1 MTKSEYSVIL
11 FPHFGR
17 EAIPM
22 KEFIM
27 LNVFICAVAGDLWDY
42 KIRNP
47 VIIAGW
53 VTALCLNTVT
63 NGFYGILNTVFCIII
78 TILIGFPVFM
88 TGGIGAGDIKLLS
101 VIGGIYGLAFLGKVT
116 LLFLV
121 MAGVVSLVELIR
133 KRALIT
139 RVRAFIYYLLHIRT
153 AQGKYYQRE
162 RDGNGFTI
170 CLAPIMAAA
179 YFIILLFAGKE

>member
-1 MTKSEYSVIL
+1 M
-11 FPHFGR
+11 R
-17 EAIPM
+17 
-22 KEFIM
+22 EFIM
-27 LNVFICAVAGDLWDY
+27 LNVFICTAVSDLQNY
-42 KIRNP
+42 KIRNS
-47 VIIAGW
+47 VILAGWAAGICINILQSGVYGVANTIFCIMVTIIAG
-53 VTALCLNTVT
+53 
-63 NGFYGILNTVFCIII
+63 
-78 TILIGFPVFM
+78 FPLFM

-139 RVRAFIYYLLHIRT
+139 RARAFIYYLLHIRT

>member
-1 MTKSEYSVIL
+1 
-11 FPHFGR
+11 
-17 EAIPM
+17 
-22 KEFIM
+22 
-27 LNVFICAVAGDLWDY
+27 
-42 KIRNP
+42 
-47 VIIAGW
+47 
-53 VTALCLNTVT
+53 
-63 NGFYGILNTVFCIII
+63 
-78 TILIGFPVFM
+78 M

>member
-1 MTKSEYSVIL
+1 M
-11 FPHFGR
+11 R
-17 EAIPM
+17 
-22 KEFIM
+22 EFIM
-27 LNVFICAVAGDLWDY
+27 LNVFICTVISDIQNH

-47 VIIAGW
+47 VILAGW
-53 VTALCLNTVT
+53 AAGICINIMQYGVYSVANTM
-63 NGFYGILNTVFCIII
+63 FCIMVTII
-78 TILIGFPVFM
+78 TGFPLFM

-101 VIGGIYGLAFLGKVT
+101 VIGGMYGLAFLGKVA
-116 LLFLV
+116 LLFMV

-153 AQGKYYQRE
+153 AQGKYYHKE
-162 RDGNGFTI
+162 RDGSEFTI

-179 YFIILLFAGKE
+179 YFIVLFLQGRGEA

>member
-1 MTKSEYSVIL
+1 MIS
-11 FPHFGR
+11 
-17 EAIPM
+17 
-22 KEFIM
+22 
-27 LNVFICAVAGDLWDY
+27 DLQNC

-47 VIIAGW
+47 VILAGW
-53 VTALCLNTVT
+53 AAGICINIMQYGVYSVANTM
-63 NGFYGILNTVFCIII
+63 FCIIV
-78 TILIGFPVFM
+78 TIIAGFPLFM

-101 VIGGIYGLAFLGKVT
+101 VIGGMYGLAFLGKVT

-162 RDGNGFTI
+162 RDGSAYTI